1 MSTKA
6 KISLFFISIVLVSF
20 IIVYFTPLQYRWIP
34 AIIIAIVIILFLK
47 KTVDKIID
55 NGKES

>member
-20 IIVYFTPLQYRWIP
+20 IIVLFTPLQYRWIP
-34 AIIIAIVIILFLK
+34 AIIIAVVIILFLK
-47 KTVDKIID
+47 KTIDKIID
-55 NGKES
+55 NGEDS